1 MEFGDP
7 ATLRC
12 NAPPLDAEQEVNVP
26 PTEREPPV
34 GTTAAIAP
42 PFAAEQEVKEE
53 PDSIVREEMES
64 LEIAAPFPLVREME
78 ETETE
83 REAVTPL
90 PEREM
95 SGRIDWTESWVE
107 DAIEIE
113 ARWNAPLSTEKREA
127 VSVEAEI
134 KKSIDEN

>member
-1 MEFGDP
+1 M
-7 ATLRC
+7 
-12 NAPPLDAEQEVNVP
+12 
-26 PTEREPPV
+26 
-34 GTTAAIAP
+34 AP

-53 PDSIVREEMES
+53 GDLIVREEMES

-95 SGRIDWTESWVE
+95 SGRVDWTEF
-107 DAIEIE
+107 
-113 ARWNAPLSTEKREA
+113 
-127 VSVEAEI
+127 
-134 KKSIDEN
+134 